1 MSFQDHVIK
10 RNGEKEILSF
20 DKILNRVI
28 VLGEDCN
35 SENELN
41 INYTSLVRKIIDRL
55 YDGIPTGKI
64 DELTAQQCASLITTH
79 PDYNKLASRILVS
92 NHHKNTDEN
101 YLNIVSKLYNFK
113 DIHGKNSPLVSKE
126 LFDLVVKNK
135 DEIQS
140 FFDFD
145 RDYLVDYFGF
155 KTLERA
161 YLQRMGTNIVE
172 RPQHMWMRVSL
183 AIHKDD
189 LVKVKQTYDLMSQK
203 FFTHATPTL
212 FNAGTPRQQMS
223 SCYLLAMKDDSIS
236 GIYETLTDCASI
248 SKWAG
253 GIGLHIHNVRASGS
267 HIRGTNG
274 TSNGIVPMLRV
285 FNNTARY
292 VDQCVLPETII
303 YTTNGPMEI
312 QYCTTEN
319 NVFTTGGY
327 EKIQNVLEHSYS
339 GEILH
344 IKSIHSFK
352 ELSITPEHPVYCL
365 KNQKKGVN
373 YSTIKNR
380 IAKEIIK
387 PEWIDAK
394 DLTLEDMLI
403 FTKPKYEKDVIS
415 ISEDDCYMY
424 GLLLGDGSMN
434 NTSTSCYISLH
445 STNKLNNLTF
455 IKNYLADNCIQY
467 FINTENNTSRI
478 RWNKSMNL
486 PFRYGTLYGEN
497 KEKVIHTSWLNLPI
511 KKIKYIVKGLIDS
524 DGCVAG
530 EVVFDTTS
538 LKLVEGLRYLLL
550 RMGIPTGGYIR
561 DRRGEKHIS
570 KYGDEIENKKIS
582 YCLRIPKTDSIA
594 NLLLIEKGTFHKFFE
609 HDNLIYTRISNIEKG
624 NYEGTLYDLQLEK
637 THNYM
642 IHNGVV
648 HNGGGKRN
656 GSFAIYLEPW
666 HGDIR
671 EFLDMKKTHGDEE
684 QRARDLFYALW
695 IPDLFMK
702 RVSKGAK
709 WTLMCPDKCPGLSD
723 VYGAEFEAL
732 YTKYENEG
740 RGEVVQA
747 RDIWFKIL
755 DSQIE
760 TGTPYM
766 LYKDAC
772 NKKSNQKNLGTIKSS
787 NLCCVKGDTLL
798 LTDKGHLPIQTLED
812 KMVNVWNGKEF
823 STVEVKQTND
833 SAELLTI
840 EFSDGSELT
849 CTKYHKFYIQT
860 KYPNKM
866 KQDVLKSKSVEIIE
880 AQNLKCNMKLIK
892 CDYPVIDNKE
902 DLISS
907 YTNGFFSGDGTYSNQ
922 TDNNEKKCEFQSLK
936 GKSYCKRHIMY
947 QRNDEDSK
955 KCCGISYA
963 KKHMV
968 SLYGDKIKLLEYLD
982 YRSTGIEKNNKL
994 NVTLSV
1000 DIKDKFFVPMN
1011 YSLKSKLDWFA
1022 GYCDADGCIA
1032 RNDSN
1037 QSLQISCIH
1046 RDFLLNIKLMLQ
1058 TCGVASKVTLNM
1070 AKRLSYLPNGKGGMK
1085 YYESKELWRLLVG
1098 SNDLQKLVELGF
1110 SPKRLVIVKHIPQ
1123 RNATQFVKV
1132 SKITDNGE
1140 VDKTFCFTEKKRH
1153 AGIFNGVITSQC
1165 EIIEFSDPE
1174 ETAVCNLASIG
1185 LPKFV
1190 TTPHIKYDNL
1200 IIYSKPNCNYCK
1212 MAKNLISKTI
1222 TTNVVEII
1230 VDDENRDAFK
1240 SKFSSE
1246 FGKDVKTLPQII
1258 IDGKYIGGYTEL
1270 LEIHRAT
1277 FDYEKLHDVVKIV
1290 TENLNKVIDI
1300 NYYPTPKTEK
1310 SNSKHR
1316 PIGLGVQG
1324 LADVFMLMDL
1334 PFECDESKKI
1344 NRLIFE
1350 TIYHA
1355 AVESSMEL
1363 SLKNGPYSSF
1373 EGSPAS
1379 QGLLSFDMWEK
1390 KTLSG
1395 RYDWEDLKERVK
1407 KNGLRNSLL
1416 IAPMPTASTSQILGN
1431 NECFE
1436 PYTSNI
1442 YLRRTVAGEFVM
1454 VNKHLLKELVE
1465 LDLWNDDIKNKIIAD
1480 NGSVQ
1485 NIPDLPKCIKEKYKI
1500 VWEMP
1505 MKNIIT
1511 MCADRAPFV
1520 DQSMSMNLWME
1531 NPTYKTL
1538 TAMHFFSF
1546 EQGLKTGLYYLRTKA
1561 KAAPQ
1566 KFTIDPDAKPVEDDQ
1581 DCLMCG
1587 A

>member
-1 MSFQDHVIK
+1 MYMSFQDHVIK

-20 DKILNRVI
+20 DKILKRVI

-41 INYTSLVRKIIDRL
+41 INYTSLVIKIIDRL

-101 YLNIVSKLYNFK
+101 YLNVVSKLYNFK

-223 SCYLLAMKDDSIS
+223 SCYLLAMKDDSID

-312 QYCTTEN
+312 QHCTTEN
-319 NVFTTGGY
+319 NVFTTAGY

-352 ELSITPEHPVYCL
+352 DLSITPEHPVYCL

-434 NTSTSCYISLH
+434 NASTSCYISLH

-455 IKNYLADNCIQY
+455 VKNYLTDNCIQY

-486 PFRYGTLYGEN
+486 PFRYGTLYDEN

-524 DGCVAG
+524 DGCVAD

-550 RMGIPTGGYIR
+550 RLGIPTGGYIR

-582 YCLRIPKTDSIA
+582 YCLRIPKTESIA

-642 IHNGVV
+642 IHNGVI

-787 NLCCVKGDTLL
+787 NLCC
-798 LTDKGHLPIQTLED
+798 
-812 KMVNVWNGKEF
+812 
-823 STVEVKQTND
+823 
-833 SAELLTI
+833 
-840 EFSDGSELT
+840 
-849 CTKYHKFYIQT
+849 
-860 KYPNKM
+860 
-866 KQDVLKSKSVEIIE
+866 
-880 AQNLKCNMKLIK
+880 
-892 CDYPVIDNKE
+892 
-902 DLISS
+902 
-907 YTNGFFSGDGTYSNQ
+907 
-922 TDNNEKKCEFQSLK
+922 
-936 GKSYCKRHIMY
+936 
-947 QRNDEDSK
+947 
-955 KCCGISYA
+955 
-963 KKHMV
+963 
-968 SLYGDKIKLLEYLD
+968 
-982 YRSTGIEKNNKL
+982 
-994 NVTLSV
+994 
-1000 DIKDKFFVPMN
+1000 
-1011 YSLKSKLDWFA
+1011 
-1022 GYCDADGCIA
+1022 
-1032 RNDSN
+1032 
-1037 QSLQISCIH
+1037 
-1046 RDFLLNIKLMLQ
+1046 
-1058 TCGVASKVTLNM
+1058 
-1070 AKRLSYLPNGKGGMK
+1070 
-1085 YYESKELWRLLVG
+1085 
-1098 SNDLQKLVELGF
+1098 
-1110 SPKRLVIVKHIPQ
+1110 
-1123 RNATQFVKV
+1123 
-1132 SKITDNGE
+1132 
-1140 VDKTFCFTEKKRH
+1140 
-1153 AGIFNGVITSQC
+1153 

-1190 TTPHIKYDNL
+1190 KSVHVEYDNL

-1222 TTNVVEII
+1222 TTNVAEII

-1258 IDGKYIGGYTEL
+1258 IDGKYIGGYVEL

-1363 SLKNGPYSSF
+1363 SLKNGTYSSF

-1395 RYDWEDLKERVK
+1395 RYNWEDLKEKVK

-1454 VNKHLLKELVE
+1454 VNKHLLKELVQ
-1465 LDLWNDDIKNKIIAD
+1465 LDLWSDDIKNKIIAD

-1500 VWEMP
+1500 VWEIP

-1566 KFTIDPDAKPVEDDQ
+1566 KFTIDPDAKPEDDQ